1 MVSMP
6 TLRTASFWIAAL
18 VLPGGLLLLAPK
30 AFQVAKRL
38 RAKRQAVLQ

>member
-6 TLRTASFWIAAL
+6 ILRTATFWIAAL

-38 RAKRQAVLQ
+38 RTKRQTVQQ